1 MLEKSILV
9 CIGSYIQDLFLKNVY
24 ITTIRLISIESKP
37 KKNYIDCFVEFRLNH
52 EKSA

>member
-9 CIGSYIQDLFLKNVY
+9 CIGSYIKDLFLKNAY
-24 ITTIRLISIESKP
+24 ITTIISISIESKP
-37 KKNYIDCFVEFRLNH
+37 KKEYIDCFVKFRLNH